1 MFRYSE
7 DILVLGHSRHL
18 DRIAVEKPRD
28 KTRETVCHATD
39 YVNISESP
47 VVF

>member
-18 DRIAVEKPRD
+18 DRIPVEKPRD
-28 KTRETVCHATD
+28 KT
-39 YVNISESP
+39 
-47 VVF
+47 VFFAVLGCLEKFDKLQRLG